1 MPDPV
6 VTPGATGG
14 LGGDVASIIDL
25 IRGLQGH
32 YTNIGNT
39 AAGLADPFASQRPAY
54 QKELSGLLT
63 DPSSF
68 KMDPGAIFARDQGL
82 EGVARFGNSMFGT
95 TRSGNTADT
104 LNRDATGYAAHQ
116 YNKRIDQLMT
126 LSGATTGS
134 PAAASEQYVRG
145 NQTNDQAIANG
156 SRGINDIINML
167 TGAGGPLAGLGTSAI
182 NAIRQL
188 FGGGGGGGNFT
199 TNPNAPGGGGLNG
212 TGDGPAGPGGDA
224 PGSGGDQ
231 YVWPDTGVIQDPWTT
246 EPGFGGGIQD
256 PGFGQ
261 LPTIDDIIGG
271 GLDGLPW

>member
-1 MPDPV
+1 MADPI

-14 LGGDVASIIDL
+14 IAGDLSSIWDL
-25 IRGLQGH
+25 VRGLQGH

-39 AAGLADPFASQRPAY
+39 AAGLADPFASQRPGY
-54 QKELSGLLT
+54 QKELLGLLT

-68 KMDPGAIFARDQGL
+68 KMDPGTIFARDQGL

-104 LNRDATGYAAHQ
+104 LNRDATGYASQA
-116 YNKRIDQLMT
+116 YNQRINQLMT

-156 SRGINDIINML
+156 SRGINDILGML
-167 TGAGGPLAGLGTSAI
+167 LGSGGSSLGGLMNLGKGGIDALLKLIS
-182 NAIRQL
+182 
-188 FGGGGGGGNFT
+188 GGGLGGNFT
-199 TNPNAPGGGGLNG
+199 TQPGAPGGGGING
-212 TGDGPAGPGGDA
+212 TGDGIPGAGGDA

-231 YVWPDTGVIQDPWTT
+231 YDWGYGTETIQPIMDTP
-246 EPGFGGGIQD
+246 
-256 PGFGQ
+256 
-261 LPTIDDIIGG
+261 PTPSFDDIIGTG
-271 GLDGLPW
+271 EFALPW